1 MILFAKR
8 NLKLFF
14 RDKSAV
20 FFSLLAVLIVMGLY
34 AFFLGDQLV
43 SGFDD
48 IDGVKIKGA
57 KFLMDSWLIAG
68 ILAVTSI
75 STTLGAFGVIVD
87 DKVKKIDKDFRC
99 SPVSRSSLAG
109 GYIIS
114 SFVIGVIMSIIAFAV
129 GEIYIVVSG
138 GEILPL
144 NSILK
149 VLGMILL
156 TVLAGS
162 SIMFFVVS
170 FFNSN
175 NAFATASTVIGT
187 LIGFITG
194 IYLPVGSMPDGVAM
208 VVKIFPISH
217 AASVFRKIFME
228 VPFEKSFDGVPDIIS
243 NSAIPAIKE
252 EFGVDFKI
260 GSWEVSTFDS
270 ILILIATSILFYIL
284 GIAVISRKKR

>member
-14 RDKSAV
+14 RDKSTV
-20 FFSLLAVLIVMGLY
+20 FFSLLAVLIVIGLY

-48 IDGVKIKGA
+48 VDGVKIEGA

-68 ILAVTSI
+68 ILSVTSI

-99 SPVSRSSLAG
+99 APISRSSIAG

-114 SFVIGVIMSIIAFAV
+114 AFVIGIIMSVIAFAV
-129 GEIYIVVSG
+129 GELYIVVSG
-138 GEILPL
+138 GEILPF

-149 VLGMILL
+149 VFGMILL

-162 SIMFFVVS
+162 SMMFFVVS
-170 FFNSN
+170 FFNSI

-187 LIGFITG
+187 LIGFVTG
-194 IYLPVGSMPDGVAM
+194 IYLPVGSMPDSVAT

-217 AASVFRKIFME
+217 AASIFRKIFME
-228 VPFEKSFDGVPDIIS
+228 VPFEKSFDGVPTTIS
-243 NSAIPAIKE
+243 DAAIPSIRE
-252 EFGVDFKI
+252 ELGVDFTI
-260 GSWEVSTFDS
+260 GSWEVSTLDS
-270 ILILIATSILFYIL
+270 ILILIATSVLFYIL

>member
-75 STTLGAFGVIVD
+75 STTLGAVGVIVD

>member
-20 FFSLLAVLIVMGLY
+20 FFSLLAVLIVIGLY

-43 SGFDD
+43 SGFESV
-48 IDGVKIKGA
+48 DGVKVEGA
-57 KFLMDSWLIAG
+57 RFIMDSWLIAG

-75 STTLGAFGVIVD
+75 STTLGAFGIIVD

-99 SPVSRSSLAG
+99 SPIPRSSIAG

-114 SFVIGVIMSIIAFAV
+114 SFVIGVIMSVIAFAV
-129 GEIYIVVSG
+129 GELYIVASG
-138 GEILPL
+138 GEILPFE
-144 NSILK
+144 SIIK

-162 SIMFFVVS
+162 SMMFFVVS
-170 FFNSN
+170 FFKST

-194 IYLPVGSMPDGVAM
+194 IYLPIGSMDDSVATI
-208 VVKIFPISH
+208 VKIFPISH
-217 AASVFRKIFME
+217 AASIFRKIFME
-228 VPFEKSFDGVPDIIS
+228 VPLEQSFENIPTQFSDSIKTTINDELGV
-243 NSAIPAIKE
+243 N
-252 EFGVDFKI
+252 FTI
-260 GSWEVSTFDS
+260 GSWEVSTLDS
-270 ILILIATSILFYIL
+270 ILILIATSILFYVL
-284 GIAVISRKKR
+284 GIAVISRKKK

>member
-14 RDKSAV
+14 RDKSV
-20 FFSLLAVLIVMGLY
+20 VIFSLLAVFIVIGLY

-138 GEILPL
+138 GEILPF

-170 FFNSN
+170 FFNSM
-175 NAFATASTVIGT
+175 NAFATASTIIGT

-194 IYLPVGSMPDGVAM
+194 IYLPIGSMPDGVAM
-208 VVKIFPISH
+208 VAKIFPISH

-243 NSAIPAIKE
+243 NSAIPSIKE
-252 EFGVDFKI
+252 ELGVDFTI

>member
-14 RDKSAV
+14 RDKSTV
-20 FFSLLAVLIVMGLY
+20 FFSLLAVLIVIGLY

-43 SGFDD
+43 NGFDEVG
-48 IDGVKIKGA
+48 GVKLEGA
-57 KFLMDSWLIAG
+57 RFIMDSWLIAG
-68 ILAVTSI
+68 VLAVTSI

-99 SPVSRSSLAG
+99 SPISRSSIAG

-114 SFVIGVIMSIIAFAV
+114 SFIIGLIMSIIAFVV

-138 GEILPL
+138 GEILPFE
-144 NSILK
+144 SVLK
-149 VLGMILL
+149 VLGMIPI
-156 TVLAGS
+156 TVLAAS
-162 SIMFFVVS
+162 SMMFFVVS
-170 FFNSN
+170 FFNST

-194 IYLPVGSMPDGVAM
+194 IYLPIGSMPESVAII
-208 VVKIFPISH
+208 VKLFPISH

-228 VPFEKSFDGVPDIIS
+228 VPLEQSFEGIPDIFA
-243 NSAIPAIKE
+243 NNAMTAINDE
-252 EFGVDFKI
+252 LGVNFVI
-260 GSWEVSTFDS
+260 GSWEVSTLES

-284 GIAVISRKKR
+284 GIVVISRKKR

>member
-20 FFSLLAVLIVMGLY
+20 FFSLLAVLIVIGLY

-43 SGFDD
+43 SGFESV
-48 IDGVKIKGA
+48 DGIKIEGA
-57 KFLMDSWLIAG
+57 RFIMDSWLIAG

-75 STTLGAFGVIVD
+75 STTLGAFGIIVD

-99 SPVSRSSLAG
+99 SPIPRSSIAG

-129 GEIYIVVSG
+129 GELYIVASG
-138 GEILPL
+138 GEILPFD
-144 NSILK
+144 SMIK

-162 SIMFFVVS
+162 SMMFFVVS
-170 FFNSN
+170 FFKST

-194 IYLPVGSMPDGVAM
+194 IYLPVGSMDDSVAII
-208 VVKIFPISH
+208 VKIFPISH
-217 AASVFRKIFME
+217 AASIFRKIFME
-228 VPFEKSFDGVPDIIS
+228 IPLEQSFENIPTQFSDSIKTTINDELGV
-243 NSAIPAIKE
+243 N
-252 EFGVDFKI
+252 FTI
-260 GSWEVSTFDS
+260 GSWEVSTLDS
-270 ILILIATSILFYIL
+270 ILILIATSVIFYLL
-284 GIAVISRKKR
+284 GIAIISRKKR

>member
-1 MILFAKR
+1 MILFANR

-14 RDKSAV
+14 RDKSSV
-20 FFSLLAVLIVMGLY
+20 FFSLLAVLIVIGLY
-34 AFFLGDQLV
+34 AFFLGNQLV
-43 SGFDD
+43 NSFDNVSG
-48 IDGVKIKGA
+48 IKIEGT

-87 DKVKKIDKDFRC
+87 DKAKKIEKDFRC
-99 SPVSRSSLAG
+99 SPISRSSIAG

-114 SFVIGVIMSIIAFAV
+114 AFVIGVIMSVIAFAV
-129 GEIYIVVSG
+129 GELYIVASG
-138 GEILPL
+138 GEILPFV
-144 NSILK
+144 SILK

-162 SIMFFVVS
+162 SMMFFVVS
-170 FFNSN
+170 FFSST

-194 IYLPVGSMPDGVAM
+194 IYLPVGSMPESVAT

-217 AASVFRKIFME
+217 AASIFRKIFME
-228 VPFEKSFDGVPDIIS
+228 VPFERSFDGVPAMVSDV
-243 NSAIPAIKE
+243 AIPSIRE
-252 EFGVDFKI
+252 ELGVDFTI
-260 GSWEVSTFDS
+260 GSWEVSTIDS
-270 ILILIATSILFYIL
+270 ILILIATSILFYVL
-284 GIAVISRKKR
+284 GIAVISRKKK

>member
-14 RDKSAV
+14 RDKSTV
-20 FFSLLAVLIVMGLY
+20 FFSLLAVLIVIGLY

-43 SGFDD
+43 SGFDEVG
-48 IDGVKIKGA
+48 GVKLEGA
-57 KFLMDSWLIAG
+57 RFIMDSWLIAG
-68 ILAVTSI
+68 VLAVTSI

-99 SPVSRSSLAG
+99 SPISRSSIAG

-114 SFVIGVIMSIIAFAV
+114 SFIIGLIMSIIAFVV

-138 GEILPL
+138 GEILPFE
-144 NSILK
+144 SVLK
-149 VLGMILL
+149 VLGMIPI
-156 TVLAGS
+156 TVLAAS
-162 SIMFFVVS
+162 SMMFFVVS
-170 FFNSN
+170 FFNST

-194 IYLPVGSMPDGVAM
+194 IYLPIGSMPESVAII
-208 VVKIFPISH
+208 VKLFPISH

-228 VPFEKSFDGVPDIIS
+228 VPLEQSFEGIPDIFA
-243 NSAIPAIKE
+243 NNAMTAINDE
-252 EFGVDFKI
+252 LGVNFVI
-260 GSWEVSTFDS
+260 GSWEVSTLES

-284 GIAVISRKKR
+284 GIVVISRKKR

>member
-1 MILFAKR
+1 M
-8 NLKLFF
+8 
-14 RDKSAV
+14 
-20 FFSLLAVLIVMGLY
+20 LAVLIVIGLY
-34 AFFLGDQLV
+34 AFFLGNQLV
-43 SGFDD
+43 NSFDNVSG
-48 IDGVKIKGA
+48 IKIEGT

-87 DKVKKIDKDFRC
+87 DKAKKIEKDFRC
-99 SPVSRSSLAG
+99 SPISRSSIAG

-114 SFVIGVIMSIIAFAV
+114 AFVIGVIMSVIAFAV
-129 GEIYIVVSG
+129 GELYIVASG
-138 GEILPL
+138 GEILPFV
-144 NSILK
+144 SILK

-162 SIMFFVVS
+162 SMMFFVVS
-170 FFNSN
+170 FFNST

-194 IYLPVGSMPDGVAM
+194 IYLPVGSMPESVAT

-217 AASVFRKIFME
+217 AASIFRKIFME
-228 VPFEKSFDGVPDIIS
+228 VPFERSFDGVPAMVSDV
-243 NSAIPAIKE
+243 AIPSIRE
-252 EFGVDFKI
+252 ELGVDFTI
-260 GSWEVSTFDS
+260 GSWEVSTLAS
-270 ILILIATSILFYIL
+270 ILILIATSILFYVL

>member
-14 RDKSAV
+14 RDKSTV
-20 FFSLLAVLIVMGLY
+20 FFSLLAVLIVIGLY

-43 SGFDD
+43 NGFDD
-48 IDGVKIKGA
+48 VNGVKVEGA

-99 SPVSRSSLAG
+99 SPISRSSIAG

-114 SFVIGVIMSIIAFAV
+114 SFVVGVIMSVIAFAV
-129 GEIYIVVSG
+129 GELYIVASG
-138 GEILPL
+138 GEILPFD
-144 NSILK
+144 SILK
-149 VLGMILL
+149 VLGMILI

-162 SIMFFVVS
+162 SMMFFVVS
-170 FFNSN
+170 FFKST

-194 IYLPVGSMPDGVAM
+194 IYLPIGSMPDSVAM
-208 VVKIFPISH
+208 IVKIFPISH

-228 VPFEKSFDGVPDIIS
+228 VPLEQSFESIPKPFYD
-243 NSAIPAIKE
+243 SAITTINDE
-252 EFGVDFKI
+252 LGVNFTI
-260 GSWEVSTFDS
+260 GSWEVSTLDS
-270 ILILIATSILFYIL
+270 ILILIATSVLFYVL

>member
-1 MILFAKR
+1 MILFANR

-14 RDKSAV
+14 RDKSSV
-20 FFSLLAVLIVMGLY
+20 FFSLLAVLIVIGLY
-34 AFFLGDQLV
+34 AFFLGNQLV
-43 SGFDD
+43 NSFDNVSG
-48 IDGVKIKGA
+48 IKIEGT

-87 DKVKKIDKDFRC
+87 DKAKKIEKDFRC
-99 SPVSRSSLAG
+99 SPISRSSIAG

-114 SFVIGVIMSIIAFAV
+114 AFVIGVIMSVIAFAV
-129 GEIYIVVSG
+129 GELYIVASG
-138 GEILPL
+138 GEILPFV
-144 NSILK
+144 SILK

-162 SIMFFVVS
+162 SMMFFVVS
-170 FFNSN
+170 FFSST

-194 IYLPVGSMPDGVAM
+194 IYLPVGSMPESVAT

-217 AASVFRKIFME
+217 AASIFRKIFME
-228 VPFEKSFDGVPDIIS
+228 VPFERSFDGVPAMVSDV
-243 NSAIPAIKE
+243 AIPSIRE
-252 EFGVDFKI
+252 ELGVDFKI
-260 GSWEVSTFDS
+260 GSWEVSTLAS
-270 ILILIATSILFYIL
+270 ILILIATSILFYVL